1 MFLPVARHISKI
13 NSIKKFMSEEYF
25 QAYFTYDTRGLF
37 LPDELKGI
45 FNNNSKLLLDIQVI
59 NLNRNYIDV
68 KSLKQFY
75 NPNYNTYLILKQ
87 SRIYVYK
94 LYSNCITYG
103 MFRSMS
109 EDDIAYY
116 YETSILIHSSS
127 NECFIISC
135 KEM

>member
-1 MFLPVARHISKI
+1 MFLPVARHIRTI
-13 NSIKKFMSEEYF
+13 NSIKNFMSEEYF
-25 QAYFTYDTRGLF
+25 LAYFAYDTRGLF

-59 NLNRNYIDV
+59 NLNHNYIDV

-75 NPNYNTYLILKQ
+75 NPNYNTYLIIKQ

-127 NECFIISC
+127 NECFIVSC

>member
-13 NSIKKFMSEEYF
+13 NSIKKFMGEGYF
-25 QAYFTYDTRGLF
+25 QAYFTNDISGTF
-37 LPDELKGI
+37 LPYELKGI

-127 NECFIISC
+127 NECFIVSC

>member
-1 MFLPVARHISKI
+1 MFLPVARHIRTI

-25 QAYFTYDTRGLF
+25 QAYFTYDTRVLF

-45 FNNNSKLLLDIQVI
+45 FSNNSKLLLDIQVI
-59 NLNRNYIDV
+59 NLNHNYIDV

-75 NPNYNTYLILKQ
+75 NPNYNTYLIVKQ

-103 MFRSMS
+103 MFRSDDT
-109 EDDIAYY
+109 DDIAYY
-116 YETSILIHSSS
+116 YDNSGELIFSS
-127 NECFIISC
+127 NKCFIVSC

>member
-1 MFLPVARHISKI
+1 MFLPVARHIRTRK
-13 NSIKKFMSEEYF
+13 SIKNFMGEGYF
-25 QAYFTYDTRGLF
+25 LAYFTNDISGTF
-37 LPDELKGI
+37 LPYELKGI

-94 LYSNCITYG
+94 LYSHCITYG

-127 NECFIISC
+127 NECFIVSC